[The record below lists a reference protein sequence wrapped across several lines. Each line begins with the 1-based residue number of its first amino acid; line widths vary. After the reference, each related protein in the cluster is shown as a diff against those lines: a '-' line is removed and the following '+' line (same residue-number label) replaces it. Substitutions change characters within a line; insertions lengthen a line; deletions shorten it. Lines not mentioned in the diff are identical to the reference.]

1 MLTRP
6 LSSHL
11 LRWTHPPSLRCY
23 NSATTVVLYA
33 VTMYLSS
40 GAVILRRIS
49 LMRRSAVVLFAFA
62 LTTLVALAAA
72 PAPAYSQDQDQP
84 PGNPDQGQNSSY
96 QAFSAEQLDN
106 LLAPIALYPDPL
118 LAQALVA
125 ATFPDQVEEA
135 ARWVRGNG
143 QRGVDDQ
150 NWDISVKAIAHY
162 PSVVGMM
169 ADKIDW
175 TTSIGQAYVNQGSD
189 VSAAVQRLRH
199 LAHRVGNLETT
210 PQQEVIENGEYI
222 AIDPVQPQYIYVP
235 VYDPAICFYRRPYWG
250 PAIVFGGGFPIGAWL
265 NVDFRWGFGGGW
277 GGVFYTGWHPWG
289 GWNDRWIGRCRP
301 FVRVDDRVYV
311 NERFRNVT
319 VNRTVINRTVNV
331 TNINNYNYVHK
342 NVTYN
347 NVQVNNTRVNRVNNV
362 RVNNVQQNHIVVNNK
377 ELNRN
382 IDTNNSR
389 ANEFRGRDNNINNN
403 RPPQAQQQQRPQQQ
417 VQQQRPQQQIQ
428 QQRPQQQIQQQRVQ
442 QQQVQQQQQRQ
453 GLQSRPDFRQ
463 QNNTQARPQNQ
474 IPQNQGPHT
483 FGRSEGNFN
492 PQVSSQRGQTSRA
505 QAAQPPR
512 TYNPPPSRGGGG
524 GGGGGHPSGG
534 GGHPAGG
541 RKP

>member
-1 MLTRP
+1 
-6 LSSHL
+6 
-11 LRWTHPPSLRCY
+11 
-23 NSATTVVLYA
+23 
-33 VTMYLSS
+33 
-40 GAVILRRIS
+40 
-49 LMRRSAVVLFAFA
+49 MRRFAAVLFLFA
-62 LTTLVALAAA
+62 LTSLTAFAAA
-72 PAPAYSQDQDQP
+72 PARAYSQDQDQP
-84 PGNPDQGQNSSY
+84 PPSQYPNQDQDQGQPPGNQDQGQNSSY
-96 QAFSAEQLDN
+96 QPFSPEQLDN
-106 LLAPIALYPDPL
+106 LLSTIALYPDPL
-118 LAQALVA
+118 LAQTLVA

-143 QRGVDDQ
+143 QRGIDDQ
-150 NWDISVKAIAHY
+150 DWDVSVKAIAHY
-162 PSVVGMM
+162 PSVVEMM

-210 PQQEVIENGEYI
+210 PQQEVIENGDYI
-222 AIDPVQPQYIYVP
+222 AIDPIQPQYIYVP
-235 VYDPAICFYRRPYWG
+235 VYDPAICYYRRPYWG
-250 PAIVFGGGFPIGAWL
+250 PAIVFGAGFPIGAWL
-265 NVDFRWGFGGGW
+265 NVDFRWGFGGGY
-277 GGVFYTGWHPWG
+277 GGVFYTGWRPWG
-289 GWNDRWIGRCRP
+289 GWNDRWISRGRP
-301 FVRVDDRVYV
+301 FIREDRFYV
-311 NERFRNVT
+311 NDRFRNIN

-362 RVNNVQQNHIVVNNK
+362 RLNNVQQNHIVVNNK

-389 ANEFRGRDNNINNN
+389 ANEFRGRENNINNN
-403 RPPQAQQQQRPQQQ
+403 RPPQAQLQQRPQQQ
-417 VQQQRPQQQIQ
+417 V
-428 QQRPQQQIQQQRVQ
+428 QQQRVQ

-453 GLQSRPDFRQ
+453 GLQSRPDFRR
-463 QNNTQARPQNQ
+463 APAESS
-474 IPQNQGPHT
+474 PQNQGPHT

-512 TYNPPPSRGGGG
+512 TYNPPQSRGGGG
-524 GGGGGHPSGG
+524 GGGGGGRPSGGGGGHPSGG